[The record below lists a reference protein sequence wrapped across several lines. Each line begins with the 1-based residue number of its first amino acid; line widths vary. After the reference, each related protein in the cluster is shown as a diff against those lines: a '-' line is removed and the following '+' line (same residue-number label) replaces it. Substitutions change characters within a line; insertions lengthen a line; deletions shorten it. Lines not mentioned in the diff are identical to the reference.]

1 MSDQINVA
9 LVGLGF
15 GAEFIPIYQKHP
27 HTTIAGICQRNEE
40 SLKQVGDE
48 FGIDA
53 SKRYA
58 SY

>member
-27 HTTIAGICQRNEE
+27 HTTIAGVVSETKNRLSRLGTSSE
-40 SLKQVGDE
+40 SMLPRLC
-48 FGIDA
+48 IL
-53 SKRYA
+53 
-58 SY
+58 